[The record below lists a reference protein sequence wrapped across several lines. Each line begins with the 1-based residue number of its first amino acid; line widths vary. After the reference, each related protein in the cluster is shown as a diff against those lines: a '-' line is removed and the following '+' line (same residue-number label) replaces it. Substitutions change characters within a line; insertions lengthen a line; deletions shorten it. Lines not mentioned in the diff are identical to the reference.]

1 VARDRFS
8 ARGRERVADFVAV
21 EEPLEIRVRGNPL
34 AVLMRLPGRERD
46 LVAGFLGSEGVLR
59 DSRDLGPIEPCLDL
73 ESGLPS
79 PNVWNAG
86 LSDDVAFDPRE
97 RRFGVISSSCGLCGT
112 RTLQDLEKVLAVL
125 PQVPGALPA
134 GFFPDSFRRLEEDQP
149 VFRRTAGVHAAG
161 LFHPRGA
168 CFDVAEDVGRHNA
181 VDKVL
186 GACLRSGRYPCPEPV
201 VLLVS
206 GRISFEIVQKAALGG
221 VGVVAGVSAPT
232 SLAIE
237 GAGRFGMALF
247 GLARGERVNRYA
259 GEVEL
264 RSAG

>member
-1 VARDRFS
+1 MARDRFS
-8 ARGRERVADFVAV
+8 ARGRERDADFVAV

-59 DSRDLGPIEPCLDL
+59 DSGDLGPIEPCLDL
-73 ESGLPS
+73 ESGRPS

-86 LSDDVAFDPRE
+86 LADGVAFDPRE

-112 RTLQDLEKVLAVL
+112 RTLEDLEKVLHAL
-125 PQVPGALPA
+125 PRVPAALPA
-134 GFFPDSFRRLEEDQP
+134 GFFQDSFQRLEEDQE
-149 VFRRTAGVHAAG
+149 VFRRTAGVHAAA
-161 LFHPRGA
+161 LFHPQGA
-168 CFDVAEDVGRHNA
+168 CLDVAEDVGRHNA

-186 GACLRSGRYPCPEPV
+186 GARLREGRYPSPEPA

-237 GAGRFGMALF
+237 GAGRFGMTLF
-247 GLARGERVNRYA
+247 GLARGDRVNRYA
-259 GEVEL
+259 GRVKL
-264 RSAG
+264 PSPG

>member
-1 VARDRFS
+1 VARDRLS
-8 ARGRERVADFVAV
+8 ARGGESAADFVAV

-59 DSRDLGPIEPCLDL
+59 DSGDLGPIEPCMDL
-73 ESGLPS
+73 ESGRPS

-86 LSDDVAFDPRE
+86 LADGLAFDPRA
-97 RRFGVISSSCGLCGT
+97 RRFGLVSSSCGLCGT
-112 RTLQDLEKVLAVL
+112 RTLEDLEKIM
-125 PQVPGALPA
+125 PALPRVPA
-134 GFFPDSFRRLEEDQP
+134 ALPGGFFQKSFQQLEEKQP
-149 VFRRTAGVHAAG
+149 VFHRTAGVHAAG
-161 LFHPRGA
+161 LFQPDGV
-168 CFDVAEDVGRHNA
+168 CLDVAEDVGRHNA

-186 GACLRSGRYPCPEPV
+186 GARLRRGCYPSPEPV
-201 VLLVS
+201 LLLVS

-247 GLARGERVNRYA
+247 GLARGARVNRYTGA
-259 GEVEL
+259 VEL
-264 RSAG
+264 RPPD